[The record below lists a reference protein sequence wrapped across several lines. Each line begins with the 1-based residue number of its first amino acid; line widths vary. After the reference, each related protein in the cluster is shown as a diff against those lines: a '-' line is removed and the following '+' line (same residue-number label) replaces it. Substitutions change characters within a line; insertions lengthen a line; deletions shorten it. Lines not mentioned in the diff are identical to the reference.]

1 IEDISIALK
10 FVNLMKEATLDS
22 SIEPLPPDI
31 LEQLSHPPEQIL
43 SIENPDHRLS
53 LDIFLALTNASQE
66 SYNQVYKAIIR
77 QYPSSELLTYYQVKK
92 LVEQLSGVSPISRD
106 MCV

>member
-10 FVNLMKEATLDS
+10 FVNLMKEATPDS

-43 SIENPDHRLS
+43 SIKNPDHRLS
-53 LDIFLALTNASQE
+53 LDIFLALTNALQE
-66 SYNQVYKAIIR
+66 SYNQVRQAVIR
-77 QYPSSELLTYYQVKK
+77 QYPRSELLTYHQVKK
-92 LVEQLSGVSPISRD
+92 LVER
-106 MCV
+106 